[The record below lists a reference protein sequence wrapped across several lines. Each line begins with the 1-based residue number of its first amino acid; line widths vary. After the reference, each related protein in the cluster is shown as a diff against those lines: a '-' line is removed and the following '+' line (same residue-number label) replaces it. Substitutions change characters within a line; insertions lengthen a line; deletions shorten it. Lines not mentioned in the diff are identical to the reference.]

1 LIAKLIPTSSHEP
14 THTTN
19 QQQIHMDQADK
30 GLMKETFFKKFTALG
45 FNPGDREKG
54 KIQTL
59 IAL

>member
-1 LIAKLIPTSSHEP
+1 
-14 THTTN
+14 
-19 QQQIHMDQADK
+19 MDQADK